1 MGIKIENTTNGA
13 TPVIVCDCCGTRIHS
28 ARDGNYEWAG
38 VSTATGE
45 RMAVYFLHK
54 WCSPAHEAQHGI
66 VLDSMELAV
75 LMPYLAESLKL
86 DWDEANTFAQL
97 LSEF

>member
-1 MGIKIENTTNGA
+1 MAIKIENTSDGA
-13 TPVIVCDCCGTRIHS
+13 IPVVVCDYCDTRIHH
-28 ARDGNYEWAG
+28 ARNGNYEWAG
-38 VSTATGE
+38 VSTAQGE

-66 VLDSMELAV
+66 VLDSMELAM
-75 LMPYLAESLKL
+75 LMPYLADGLRL
-86 DWDEANTFAQL
+86 DWDEATAYAQL

>member
-1 MGIKIENTTNGA
+1 MGIRIENTVHGA
-13 TPVIVCDCCGTRIHS
+13 TPVIICDYCGTRIHA

-38 VSTATGE
+38 VTSTRGH

-66 VLDSMELAV
+66 VLDSMELSV
-75 LMPYLAESLKL
+75 MLPHLAENLQL
-86 DWDEANTFAQL
+86 DWEEA
-97 LSEF
+97 LSQSDALSDH

>member
-1 MGIKIENTTNGA
+1 MGIRIENTTTGA
-13 TPVIVCDCCGTRIHS
+13 APVIICDYCGTRIHA

-38 VSTATGE
+38 LSSEPGK

-54 WCSPAHEAQHGI
+54 WCSPAHEAQRGI
-66 VLDSMELAV
+66 ILDSMELAV
-75 LMPYLAESLKL
+75 MLPYLAQNLGL
-86 DWDEANTFAQL
+86 DWEEALSHADF

>member
-1 MGIKIENTTNGA
+1 MGIRIENTTHGA
-13 TPVIVCDCCGTRIHS
+13 IPIIVCDYCGTRIHS
-28 ARDGNYEWAG
+28 AKDGNYEWAG
-38 VSTATGE
+38 VSSTVGQ

-75 LMPYLAESLKL
+75 MLPQLAQSLQL
-86 DWDEANTFAQL
+86 DWDEASVFAEIL
-97 LSEF
+97 GDF